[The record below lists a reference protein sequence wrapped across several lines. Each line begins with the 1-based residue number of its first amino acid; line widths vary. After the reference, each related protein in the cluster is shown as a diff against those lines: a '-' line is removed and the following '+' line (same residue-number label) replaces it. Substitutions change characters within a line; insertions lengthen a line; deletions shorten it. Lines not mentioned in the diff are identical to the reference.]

1 MRLPPACIRCH
12 GAEWIE
18 TDQGHERCTCKRGM
32 WLRLHPEYLAPRQ
45 KQFLIPR
52 FKDRPELWAESPGPS
67 LEEKLEEM
75 TMTQQPV
82 LKLETNIWSRIGLKW
97 IDGIRGENANGE
109 YVRFAT
115 VRGQT
120 LFTPPAAADLI
131 RQLGVKAREEFEI
144 RKAEVRNGGG
154 RPHIQWEVRRVE
166 PRAGEQSNGTLVVR
180 KEASSCPESGASRM
194 AAEVM
199 QPPSRIP
206 YDVAFR
212 EILAFVTVGLAETRE
227 QWSDQAR
234 QAMVCTI
241 FIQASKDG
249 LLTMWERA
257 S

>member
-1 MRLPPACIRCH
+1 
-12 GAEWIE
+12 
-18 TDQGHERCTCKRGM
+18 
-32 WLRLHPEYLAPRQ
+32 
-45 KQFLIPR
+45 
-52 FKDRPELWAESPGPS
+52 
-67 LEEKLEEM
+67 M
-75 TMTQQPV
+75 TTMQQQQPV
-82 LKLETNIWSRIGLKW
+82 MKLETNIWSRIGLKW

-115 VRGQT
+115 TGGNT
-120 LFTPPAAADLI
+120 LFTPPIAAELI

-166 PRAGEQSNGTLVVR
+166 PQTGGEKASYDRSGRTAPLSAEQPNGTLVMR
-180 KEASSCPESGASRM
+180 KEAPASPESGASRM
-194 AAEVM
+194 ATEGM
-199 QPPSRIP
+199 GSSQPRQKIP

-212 EILAFVTVGLAETRE
+212 EILAFVTVGLAKTRE

-249 LLTMWERA
+249 LLTIWERA